1 MADSN
6 EIDVPQSPETQSP
19 DVREQLDQEQISH
32 DGTVRSGEQIQP
44 GTSGY
49 MGAVE
54 SDVTP
59 IMQLMRGPGDL
70 VSSEQDGDDIIDP
83 GDELTPG

>member
-1 MADSN
+1 MAV
-6 EIDVPQSPETQSP
+6 EGEAGVPQSPETQPP

-32 DGTVRSGEQIQP
+32 DGTVRSGEVILP

-59 IMQLMRGPGDL
+59 ITPPMRGPADL
-70 VSSEQDGDDIIDP
+70 VGAEEDGDDLIDP
-83 GDELTPG
+83 ADELTPG